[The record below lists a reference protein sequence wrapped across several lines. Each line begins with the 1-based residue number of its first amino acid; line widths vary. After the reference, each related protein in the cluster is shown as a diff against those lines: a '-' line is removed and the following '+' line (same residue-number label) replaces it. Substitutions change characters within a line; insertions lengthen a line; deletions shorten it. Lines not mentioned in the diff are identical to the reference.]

1 MNMSEFFKPV
11 TLIAL
16 AVGSITGGIIT
27 FTLSDGGGNESATAS
42 NEDKPLYWV
51 APMDPNYRRDKPG
64 QSPMGMDLIPVYD
77 NAKSANDAGPGTIK
91 VEPHVVNNLGVRIAT
106 VEKKALKEKIFT
118 VGYVKFD
125 ENKLIHIHPRVSG
138 WVDKLYVKSTGD
150 PVSAGQALYSLYS
163 PELVNAQEELIL
175 ALNRNNSRLIQAAED
190 RLNAL
195 QIPVSFVEKLKRN
208 KSVEQSI
215 VFYSPQ
221 DGVIDN
227 LNIREGFY
235 VQPGTT
241 LFSIGALDKVWVE
254 AEVFERQAA
263 LVKKGDRV
271 TMNLDYLPGTT
282 WDGEVDYIYPTLD
295 SKTRTIRLR
304 LKFDNAEKKLLPN
317 MFAQVVIHSESS
329 EDLLLIP
336 REALI
341 QTGNQDRVVLALG
354 EGSFKSIEVTTG
366 REDQDN
372 VEILVGLNEGDEV
385 VSSAQFLLDSE
396 SSKTSDFMRMNP
408 ESTAEQDKSES
419 VWIAA
424 VINKKIFEERIVSA
438 SHEAIEAW
446 NMMAM
451 TMNFSVSDDVDFNV
465 LTPGTELHME
475 IKMGNS
481 GMYEIIGT
489 HIMSAGSMRSEEDKP
504 STEDLSDPNH
514 DDMDHSKMDHGEMDH
529 SNMDHSQMSHG
540 EMDHTNHQQH
550 ADDGE

>member
-1 MNMSEFFKPV
+1 MNMSEFLKPV

-16 AVGSITGGIIT
+16 AVGLTTGGIIV
-27 FTLSDGGGNESATAS
+27 FTLSNRGGDESIVLS
-42 NEDKPLYWV
+42 YEDKPLYWV
-51 APMDPNYRRDKPG
+51 APMDPNYRREKPG
-64 QSPMGMDLIPVYD
+64 KSPMGMDLIPVYE
-77 NAKSANDAGPGTIK
+77 NKKSENDAGPGTITI
-91 VEPHVVNNLGVRIAT
+91 EPHVVNNLGVRVAT
-106 VEKKALKEKIFT
+106 VEKKALEEKILT

-125 ENKLIHIHPRVSG
+125 ENNLIHIHPRVSG
-138 WVDKLYVKSTGD
+138 WVDKLYVKATGD
-150 PVSAGQALYSLYS
+150 PVSAGQPLYSLYS

-175 ALNRNNSRLIQAAED
+175 ALNRGSSFLIKAAEN
-190 RLNAL
+190 RLKAL
-195 QIPVSFVEKLKRN
+195 QIPLSFIEKLRKN

-221 DGVIDN
+221 GGVIDN

-254 AEVFERQAA
+254 AEVFESQAA

-271 TMNLDYLPGTT
+271 TMNLDYLPGTK
-282 WDGEVDYIYPTLD
+282 WAGNVDYIYPTLD
-295 SKTRTIRLR
+295 SKTRTMRLR
-304 LKFDNAEKKLLPN
+304 LKFDNAEKKLVPN
-317 MFAQVVIHSESS
+317 MFAQVVIHSESN

-366 REDQDN
+366 REDQEN
-372 VEILVGLNEGDEV
+372 VEILAGLNEGDEV

-396 SSKTSDFMRMNP
+396 SSKTSDFMRMG
-408 ESTAEQDKSES
+408 SKRAAEQDKSES
-419 VWIAA
+419 VWVVA
-424 VINKKIFEERIVSA
+424 VIDEQILDERIVSA

-446 NMMAM
+446 NMVSM
-451 TMNFSVSDDVDFNV
+451 TMNFSVSDEVDFNV
-465 LTPGTELHME
+465 LTPGTKLHME

-489 HIMSAGSMRSEEDKP
+489 HRISAELIQSEENK
-504 STEDLSDPNH
+504 SSAEGSSHATH
-514 DDMDHSKMDHGEMDH
+514 DEMDHSKMDRP
-529 SNMDHSQMSHG
+529 
-540 EMDHTNHQQH
+540 NHQQH
-550 ADDGE
+550 SGDGK